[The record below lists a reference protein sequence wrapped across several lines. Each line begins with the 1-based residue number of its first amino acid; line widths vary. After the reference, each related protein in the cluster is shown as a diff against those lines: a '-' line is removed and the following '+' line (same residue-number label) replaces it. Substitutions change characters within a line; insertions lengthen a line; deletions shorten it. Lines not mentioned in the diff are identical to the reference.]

1 MLACQ
6 CIILRAKINAYQ
18 IENIYYI
25 SGLCLGGSSIW
36 RTELASTSSSG
47 PGHTSVPNGI
57 MGDSRR
63 KFWLNEIKRIYWY
76 IMHKLS
82 VWYLG
87 LLQLVVTGSRHES
100 EDKLPWLPVTCPELL
115 LPVDVRGVGFTG
127 ILQFY
132 SKRGS
137 QLLIQSPLLKQWIY
151 NKYMIWMISI
161 PGMTDT
167 LFWYKPSKARVFVKM
182 VLKGWT
188 EFNELCD

>member
-18 IENIYYI
+18 IENIHYI

-63 KFWLNEIKRIYWY
+63 KTWLNEIKRIYWY

-137 QLLIQSPLLKQWIY
+137 QLLIQSPLLKQEFIT
-151 NKYMIWMISI
+151 NIWFEWYQYPVWLISYF
-161 PGMTDT
+161 DT
-167 LFWYKPSKARVFVKM
+167 NRLKPEFL
-182 VLKGWT
+182 LK
-188 EFNELCD
+188 LL